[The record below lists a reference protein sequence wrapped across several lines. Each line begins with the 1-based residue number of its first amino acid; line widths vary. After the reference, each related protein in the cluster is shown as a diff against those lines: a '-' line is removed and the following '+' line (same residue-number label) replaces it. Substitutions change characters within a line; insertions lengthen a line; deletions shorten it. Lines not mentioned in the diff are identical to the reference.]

1 MKHAK
6 KLTSLVLVLLM
17 VMAMSV
23 TAFAAN
29 SNDTSKGKI
38 TITNTIKDAKYSIYR
53 IFDLESFTDDTP
65 NEHTDGSYSYKVNS
79 AWANFFTAPEAGVE
93 PTNGRKY
100 VNIDAN
106 GYVTW
111 KDNANVADFAKDA
124 LAYATATETNIAA
137 DFTQNAVA
145 DNTDVVFSDLPLGYY
160 LVDSSVGTVCAL
172 DTTNPE
178 ATIVEKNTNPSL
190 VKEVQEGTEWGTK
203 SDANIGDKVY
213 FKATITVHGTA
224 KDYVMH
230 DKMDDTLTFGIV
242 ERVEL
247 NGALVTRDGNYDI
260 LGIGT
265 DGNNTGVTHTDKDGN
280 TTTDSFDVVF
290 SETFC
295 KTLKS
300 GDKIVVYYYA
310 TLQNTAVVKE
320 PQDNNA
326 HLEYKD
332 NNNVTHN
339 TEDSNTK
346 TYTWEIP
353 VLKYANGNTSM
364 PLAGAQFAL
373 FKTENVAEDGTKTY
387 TDAVD
392 FTSIDKNTFQYTV
405 GGAVTKITTDDT
417 GRFKLQGLDAG
428 TYYLKE
434 LTAPTGYN
442 KLNTVVKVTIDH
454 NGYINAVDTDND
466 GTIEAGEHESE
477 IGVNNLS
484 GSELPSTGGMGT
496 TIFYIVGGVLL
507 FGAVV
512 LLVTKKRMSATK

>member
-29 SNDTSKGKI
+29 SDETSKGKI
-38 TITNTIKDAKYSIYR
+38 TIENTIKDTKYSIYR
-53 IFDLESFTDDTP
+53 IFYLESFTDDTP
-65 NEHTDGSYSYKVNS
+65 NDHTDGSYSYKVSNK
-79 AWANFFTAPEAGVE
+79 WQGFFTAPEEGVE

-100 VNIDAN
+100 VNVDAN

-111 KDNANVADFAKDA
+111 KDNANVADFAKAA
-124 LAYATATETNIAA
+124 LAYATAAETNIAPDA
-137 DFTQNAVA
+137 AQNAAA
-145 DNTDVVFSDLPLGYY
+145 DNTPVVFSDLILGYY

-178 ATIVEKNTNPSL
+178 ATIIEKNTNPSL
-190 VKEVQEGTEWGTK
+190 VKEVKEGDSWGSK
-203 SDANIGDKVY
+203 SDANIGDRVD
-213 FKATITVHGTA
+213 FRATITVHGTA

-230 DKMDDTLTFGIV
+230 DKMDDGLTFGIV

-260 LGIGT
+260 LGITNGA
-265 DGNNTGVTHTDKDGN
+265 NTGVTHTDKDGN
-280 TTTDSFDVVF
+280 TSTDTFDVVF
-290 SETFC
+290 TGNFC
-295 KTLKS
+295 EKLKS

-310 TLQNTAVVKE
+310 NLTDKAVVKE
-320 PQDNNA
+320 PENNNA

-332 NNNVTHN
+332 NNDETHN

-346 TYTWEIP
+346 TYTWELP
-353 VLKYANGNTSM
+353 VLKYANGNTSQ
-364 PLAGAQFAL
+364 PLAGADFAL
-373 FKTENVAEDGTKTY
+373 FKTENVADDGTKTY
-387 TDAVD
+387 TDAVNFKALD
-392 FTSIDKNTFQYTV
+392 NNTYQYAAA
-405 GGAVTKITTDDT
+405 GAVTRISTDAT

-434 LTAPTGYN
+434 LKAPTGYN

-454 NGYINAVDTDND
+454 NGYLNAVDNNGN
-466 GTIEAGEHESE
+466 GTIDAGEYESE

-496 TIFYIVGGVLL
+496 AIFYIVGGVLL